1 VEILTTNNNRV
12 VSGGTTSSPTHTV
25 MIFKEK
31 KMRKFIA
38 VVHSWHVHSK
48 GFKTKEIEAE
58 TKEQAEKESKLFC
71 YEIDAPF
78 NKSAVKLIE
87 IGENECVKPIQLS
100 LKERITGKI
109 NR

>member
-1 VEILTTNNNRV
+1 

-25 MIFKEK
+25 ITKGRNMK
-31 KMRKFIA
+31 KFIA
-38 VVHSWHVHSK
+38 IVHSWHVHSK

-58 TKEQAEKESKLFC
+58 TQDQAEKEAKLFC

-78 NKSAVKLIE
+78 NRSAVKLIE
-87 IGENECVKPIQLS
+87 IGENECVKPIQLTP
-100 LKERITGKI
+100 KERITGNV